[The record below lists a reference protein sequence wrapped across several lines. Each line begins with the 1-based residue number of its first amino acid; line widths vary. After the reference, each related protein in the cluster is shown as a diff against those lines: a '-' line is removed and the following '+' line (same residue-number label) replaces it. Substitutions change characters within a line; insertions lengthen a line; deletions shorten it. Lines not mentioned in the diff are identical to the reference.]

1 MLRQIIN
8 AYTFYSK
15 FFVFRHFLPICI
27 ARYLVNIL
35 QIVMIDKVGT
45 LSFIDK
51 CRNDYLAGYPA
62 TDNGFHLFVLVTD
75 GIAGMFGLF
84 CIRDATAN
92 AIACARQIGA
102 VKERERGPG
111 CSCVAKRI
119 CADFASGDNVLSD
132 TATITLFNAATS
144 STIETTSFA

>member
-1 MLRQIIN
+1 
-8 AYTFYSK
+8 
-15 FFVFRHFLPICI
+15 
-27 ARYLVNIL
+27 
-35 QIVMIDKVGT
+35 
-45 LSFIDK
+45 
-51 CRNDYLAGYPA
+51 
-62 TDNGFHLFVLVTD
+62 
-75 GIAGMFGLF
+75 MFGLF

-144 STIETTSFA
+144 STIETTFVCVKTERNG